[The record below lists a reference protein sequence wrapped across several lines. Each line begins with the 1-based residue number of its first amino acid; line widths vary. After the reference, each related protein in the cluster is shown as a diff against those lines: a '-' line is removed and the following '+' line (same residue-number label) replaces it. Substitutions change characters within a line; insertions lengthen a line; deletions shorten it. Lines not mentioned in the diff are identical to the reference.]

1 MNGAKGLLGRAAVSL
16 FHHFGFLTARNKLG
30 KEVEKTRS
38 DSLDRA
44 FLATRPRRFRG
55 PPYASL
61 RQ

>member
-1 MNGAKGLLGRAAVSL
+1 MNEGKGLLGRVAVSL
-16 FHHFGFLTARNKLG
+16 SHHFGFSTARKRLD
-30 KEVEKTRS
+30 KEAEKTRS

>member
-1 MNGAKGLLGRAAVSL
+1 MKGAKRLLGQVAFGLS
-16 FHHFGFLTARNKLG
+16 HHFGFSKAG
-30 KEVEKTRS
+30 KRLKEEAEKTRS

-44 FLATRPRRFRG
+44 FLSTRPRRFRG

>member
-1 MNGAKGLLGRAAVSL
+1 MNRAKDLLDRVAVSL
-16 FHHFGFLTARNKLG
+16 SHHFGFPKARKRLY
-30 KEVEKTRS
+30 KEAEKTRS

>member
-1 MNGAKGLLGRAAVSL
+1 MNGDKGLLGRVAASL
-16 FHHFGFLTARNKLG
+16 SHHFGFPKARKRLG
-30 KEVEKTRS
+30 KEAEKTRS

>member
-1 MNGAKGLLGRAAVSL
+1 MNGGKGLLGRVAVS
-16 FHHFGFLTARNKLG
+16 FSHHFGFPKARKTLG
-30 KEVEKTRS
+30 KEVEKARS

>member
-1 MNGAKGLLGRAAVSL
+1 MNGAKDLLGRVAASL
-16 FHHFGFLTARNKLG
+16 SHHFGFLTARKRLY
-30 KEVEKTRS
+30 KEAEKTRS

-44 FLATRPRRFRG
+44 FLATRPRRFRE

>member
-1 MNGAKGLLGRAAVSL
+1 MNGGKGLLGRMAVS
-16 FHHFGFLTARNKLG
+16 FSHRFGFPKAWNRLG
-30 KEVEKTRS
+30 PEAEKTRS

>member
-1 MNGAKGLLGRAAVSL
+1 MNEGKGLLGRVAVSL
-16 FHHFGFLTARNKLG
+16 FHRFGFPKAQERLYE
-30 KEVEKTRS
+30 EVEKTRS

-44 FLATRPRRFRG
+44 FLATRPRRFRE

>member
-1 MNGAKGLLGRAAVSL
+1 MSGGKGLLGRVTVS
-16 FHHFGFLTARNKLG
+16 FSHHFGFPKVRKSLG
-30 KEVEKTRS
+30 REVEKTRS

-44 FLATRPRRFRG
+44 FLATRPRRFLG

>member
-1 MNGAKGLLGRAAVSL
+1 MNGGKGLLGQIRLSFSNRL
-16 FHHFGFLTARNKLG
+16 GRFKARERLG
-30 KEVEKTRS
+30 KEIENTRS

-44 FLATRPRRFRG
+44 FLATKPRRYRE